1 MPTHL
6 IWDNIFSNEP
16 WIFMWSLIWYRG
28 ILQKMVVFLKLS
40 ELGILL
46 WNCFKLYYFFFAVSF
61 LLEFI
66 TRSIKVQAPN
76 HFLLDRVFQCSSSG
90 LAPKTWLNKIS
101 DFATAWIG
109 GGPTTTLL
117 SIFEEFMTLTFW
129 CKAKVN
135 NHLRNSLE
143 KLVCAL

>member
-46 WNCFKLYYFFFAVSF
+46 WNCFKLYYFFLQFPFFWSLLPVQSRCKLPIIFFLTEFFNFHPVDWPQRHDWTKFLILLLHELAAVLRRPCCPSLKNLWPSPF
-61 LLEFI
+61 DAKQKWTI
-66 TRSIKVQAPN
+66 T
-76 HFLLDRVFQCSSSG
+76 
-90 LAPKTWLNKIS
+90 
-101 DFATAWIG
+101 
-109 GGPTTTLL
+109 
-117 SIFEEFMTLTFW
+117 
-129 CKAKVN
+129 
-135 NHLRNSLE
+135 
-143 KLVCAL
+143 